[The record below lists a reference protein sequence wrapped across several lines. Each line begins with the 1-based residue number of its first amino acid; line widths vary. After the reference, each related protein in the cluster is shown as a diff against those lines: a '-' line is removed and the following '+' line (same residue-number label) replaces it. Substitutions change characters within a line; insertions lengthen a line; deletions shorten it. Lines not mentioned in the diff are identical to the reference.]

1 VPAHSTVCLG
11 CSVVRSE
18 VCSFRC
24 QHFSI
29 RFSRCSR
36 LSIDFPVVGFTGLVF
51 LCSFSSVL
59 ARARARSHLRQ
70 GPVFSRAVRSCLGVP
85 AREVKGRGPI
95 SGASLP
101 SLRLVFSS
109 LGFLL
114 ESSQR
119 CLVPQWLHRSIL
131 LVPTRIARRPH
142 RSFPRVSF
150 SCSRQKGAGQFS
162 SPWSSRS
169 VFAQA

>member
-51 LCSFSSVL
+51 SCSFSSVL
-59 ARARARSHLRQ
+59 ARARPVSSAPRSGFLPRCALVSRSSCSRGQRARSNFWRQ
-70 GPVFSRAVRSCLGVP
+70 SAFA
-85 AREVKGRGPI
+85 
-95 SGASLP
+95 
-101 SLRLVFSS
+101 S
-109 LGFLL
+109 LGFQLARFSTGKFAAV
-114 ESSQR
+114 SSPT
-119 CLVPQWLHRSIL
+119 V
-131 LVPTRIARRPH
+131 VPTRIARRPH